1 MSTEQPASDR
11 EELIRLRAE
20 VASLRAAQ
28 GPDASAAA
36 GTAAGW
42 KRRLRTI
49 GATILIILGC
59 LLAPL
64 SVVATWLDTQ
74 VTDTDAY
81 VETVDPLIDDPA
93 MQQALSR
100 TITARVLEE
109 LDVRNV
115 TQTALESLTSR
126 TGLPPRIEERIT
138 GLAVPMTEGVQ
149 TFLQEQ
155 ALRVISS
162 DRFATVWSEA
172 NRAVHARL
180 VATLTGQTREGV
192 EITNGQV
199 ALDIAPFVE
208 AVKERLVERGIGVAA
223 RIPEVHTSF
232 VLFELPNL
240 PAAQRAF
247 AVLDTLGTA
256 LPFVALAVLASGIL
270 LARGRRRAAIGA
282 GLGVAAAMVL
292 LGTALLVARE
302 LYLGSIPPD
311 LLPRETAAAAFDTV
325 VRFLRTSMR
334 TVFVLAVILAAA
346 AYLTGPSVAA
356 TALRRGI
363 GSGFDGLRASTGR
376 PGGLAGERVG
386 HALGTYRR
394 PLRIGVIAL
403 GAFIVLIM
411 DRPSPAVVVT
421 VLLLVLL
428 ALVVVEVLAAPA
440 PGQADPSDTPVA
452 ATRSGEG
459 PESVAGPSP
468 RVPSHGAGMTGPPA

>member
-1 MSTEQPASDR
+1 MSTEQPVSDR

-20 VASLRAAQ
+20 VAALRAAR
-28 GPDASAAA
+28 GPDT
-36 GTAAGW
+36 TAASQPGTGW
-42 KRRLRTI
+42 KARLRTV
-49 GATILIILGC
+49 GATILIILGSI
-59 LLAPL
+59 LAPL

-81 VETVDPLIDDPA
+81 VETVAPLIDDPA
-93 MQQALSR
+93 LQQALSR
-100 TITARVLEE
+100 TITARVFEE
-109 LDVRNV
+109 LDVPGV

-126 TGLPPRIEERIT
+126 TDLPPRVEERIT

-149 TFLQEQ
+149 TFLQGQ
-155 ALRVISS
+155 VLRVVSS
-162 DRFATVWSEA
+162 DRFATVWAEA
-172 NRAVHARL
+172 NRAVHAQL

-192 EITNGQV
+192 EITDGQV

-208 AVKERLVERGIGVAA
+208 VVKERLVERGVGVAA

-247 AVLDTLGTA
+247 AALNALGTA

-282 GLGVAAAMVL
+282 GLGVAAGMLL
-292 LGTALLVARE
+292 LGTAVLMARE

-311 LLPRETAAAAFDTV
+311 VLPRETAAAAFDTV

-334 TVFVLAVILAAA
+334 TVFVLALILAAA

-363 GSGFDGLRASTGR
+363 ASGFDGLRTATGR

-386 HALGTYRR
+386 HALASYRR

-411 DRPSPAVVVT
+411 DRPSPAVIVT

-428 ALVVVEVLAAPA
+428 ALVIIEVLAAPTA
-440 PGQADPSDTPVA
+440 GTADRDDASATVTRPGGD
-452 ATRSGEG
+452 R
-459 PESVAGPSP
+459 ESVPDAASSMPARDSGT
-468 RVPSHGAGMTGPPA
+468 AGPPA

>member
-1 MSTEQPASDR
+1 MSTEQSASDR

-20 VASLRAAQ
+20 VAALRAAQ
-28 GPDASAAA
+28 ESST
-36 GTAAGW
+36 GTATRPGAGW
-42 KRRLRTI
+42 TSRLRTI
-49 GATILIILGC
+49 GATILIILGSI
-59 LLAPL
+59 LAPL

-81 VETVDPLIDDPA
+81 VETVGPLIEDPA
-93 MQQALSR
+93 LQQALSR
-100 TITARVLEE
+100 TITARVFEE
-109 LDVRNV
+109 LDVPGV
-115 TQTALESLTSR
+115 TQTALESLTAR
-126 TGLPPRIEERIT
+126 TDLPPRVEDRIT

-149 TFLQEQ
+149 TFLQDQ
-155 ALRVISS
+155 VLRVVSS
-162 DRFATVWSEA
+162 DRFATVWAEA
-172 NRAVHARL
+172 NRAVHAQL

-192 EITNGQV
+192 EITDGQV

-208 AVKERLVERGIGVAA
+208 VVKERLVDRGIGVAA

-247 AVLDTLGTA
+247 AVLNALGAA

-282 GLGVAAAMVL
+282 GLGVAAGMLL
-292 LGTALLVARE
+292 LGTAVLIARE
-302 LYLGSIPPD
+302 VYLGSIPPD

-334 TVFVLAVILAAA
+334 AVFVLALVLATA

-356 TALRRGI
+356 TTLRRGI
-363 GSGFDGLRASTGR
+363 ASGFDGLRAATGR

-386 HALGTYRR
+386 HALASYRR

-403 GAFIVLIM
+403 GAFIVIVM
-411 DRPSPAVVVT
+411 DRPSPAVIVT

-428 ALVVVEVLAAPA
+428 ALVVIEVLAAPA
-440 PGQADPSDTPVA
+440 PATADQDEAPAT
-452 ATRSGEG
+452 ATRSGG
-459 PESVAGPSP
+459 GRDPDAVPAPSTPTRDSGAAGPP
-468 RVPSHGAGMTGPPA
+468 T

>member
-1 MSTEQPASDR
+1 MSTEQPVSDR

-20 VASLRAAQ
+20 VAALRAAR
-28 GPDASAAA
+28 GPDT
-36 GTAAGW
+36 TAASPPGTGW
-42 KRRLRTI
+42 KARLRTV
-49 GATILIILGC
+49 GATILIILGSI
-59 LLAPL
+59 LAPL

-81 VETVDPLIDDPA
+81 VETVAPLIDDPA
-93 MQQALSR
+93 LQQALSR
-100 TITARVLEE
+100 TITARVFEE
-109 LDVRNV
+109 LDVPGV

-126 TGLPPRIEERIT
+126 TDLPPRVEERIT

-149 TFLQEQ
+149 TFLQGQ
-155 ALRVISS
+155 VLRVVSS
-162 DRFATVWSEA
+162 DRFATVWAEA
-172 NRAVHARL
+172 NRAVHAQL

-192 EITNGQV
+192 EITDGQV

-208 AVKERLVERGIGVAA
+208 VVKERLVERGVGVAA

-247 AVLDTLGTA
+247 AALNTLGTA

-282 GLGVAAAMVL
+282 GLGVAAGMLL
-292 LGTALLVARE
+292 LGTAVLMARE

-311 LLPRETAAAAFDTV
+311 VLPRETAAAAIDTV

-334 TVFVLAVILAAA
+334 TVFVLALILAAA

-363 GSGFDGLRASTGR
+363 ASRFDGLRTATGR
-376 PGGLAGERVG
+376 QGGLAGERVG
-386 HALGTYRR
+386 HALASYRR

-411 DRPSPAVVVT
+411 DQPSPAVIVT
-421 VLLLVLL
+421 ALLLVLL
-428 ALVVVEVLAAPA
+428 ALVIIEVLAAPTA
-440 PGQADPSDTPVA
+440 RTADPDDAPATI
-452 ATRSGEG
+452 TRSGADR
-459 PESVAGPSP
+459 ESVPEAAPSMPARDSGTAGPP
-468 RVPSHGAGMTGPPA
+468 T

>member
-1 MSTEQPASDR
+1 MSTEQSASDR

-28 GPDASAAA
+28 GPTAAA
-36 GTAAGW
+36 ARTGPGW
-42 KRRLRTI
+42 KARLRTI
-49 GATILIILGC
+49 GATILIILGSV
-59 LLAPL
+59 LAPL

-74 VTDTDAY
+74 ITDTDAY

-93 MQQALSR
+93 LQQALSR
-100 TITARVLEE
+100 VITARVVEE
-109 LDVRNV
+109 LDVGSV
-115 TQTALESLTSR
+115 TQAALESLTGR
-126 TGLPPRIEERIT
+126 TDLPPRIEERIT

-155 ALRVISS
+155 TLRVVSS
-162 DRFATVWSEA
+162 DRFATVWAEA
-172 NRAVHARL
+172 NRAVHAQL

-192 EITNGQV
+192 EITDGQV

-208 AVKERLVERGIGVAA
+208 VVKERLVERGIGVAA

-247 AVLDTLGTA
+247 AALNALGTA
-256 LPFVALAVLASGIL
+256 LPFIALAVLASGIL

-282 GLGVAAAMVL
+282 VLGVAAAMLL
-292 LGTALLVARE
+292 LGTAVLIARE

-311 LLPRETAAAAFDTV
+311 VLPRETAAAAFDTV

-334 TVFVLAVILAAA
+334 TVFVLALILAAA
-346 AYLTGPSVAA
+346 AYLTGPSAA
-356 TALRRGI
+356 PTALRRNMA
-363 GSGFDGLRASTGR
+363 SGFDSLRAATGR

-403 GAFIVLIM
+403 GAFIVLVM

-428 ALVVVEVLAAPA
+428 ALVIIEVLAAPVPARTALDGA
-440 PGQADPSDTPVA
+440 PTTLTQP
-452 ATRSGEG
+452 GEG
-459 PESVAGPSP
+459 PESAPE
-468 RVPSHGAGMTGPPA
+468 PAPTIPARDSGITQTPT